1 MIKLTF
7 RELKKNW
14 FQYLSMFVITVLAVT
29 LFLGFISNK
38 LTLEKRA
45 ELYYKESNLADLV
58 VQTSGFASSDREYL
72 GNLGAEYRIFS
83 DGSFKKEGKNPETAK
98 IFVSDGEINKPYL
111 TERAE
116 GREGVCIDARIAAL
130 RGYSIGD
137 KVTVEMT
144 TLKTAFEETAKSL
157 FAYGVSGVKEPVF
170 EFEIVGLM
178 HSVEVVNI
186 YSCSPVYV
194 SPAAFER
201 ALEALFFEGVT
212 LPEGVSAGFVASLM
226 ASGFQTQ
233 ALIRTD
239 GDVRALKGG
248 IWEEFAKKEVS
259 NLIVVLD
266 HDTMEAVVTIDGEVE
281 QSDNM
286 IYIFPVIFF
295 LVSILVIMSSISRLI
310 LRERTSIGTFKA
322 LGLSNAR
329 IVWHYAMLSA
339 VITLFGCLL
348 GALIGPLI
356 VPTVMNI
363 KYRLTFSMPMLS
375 GVVYSALWT
384 LGTTA
389 VVCLLSILIGVWASR
404 SVIKEN
410 PAECMRPKQV
420 AYHPH
425 VSKKQSSGKAGNH
438 VALSFRMA
446 IRNIRINWGRSLM
459 TIVGVMG
466 CSALLVTSFG
476 IGDTMQSSIDN
487 DYRSLFYYDV
497 FAPYSEVAAARADA
511 LLESGNIERLETV
524 ETYVV
529 TAVSGEKRQDISLYV
544 VAENSQMTKIIAP
557 EKTNALSNVIAEIL
571 GVKAGDT
578 VTFMMGGGSV
588 SYTVGQITETSFS
601 NGFYTTQNKFTE
613 ELNVPATSRTLWIKS
628 PEADGVRDQINEAVG
643 VEVAK
648 TLQDRIDEVENIISS
663 TNMMKYTLMVFAVL
677 LSVVVLY
684 NLSLLNV
691 KERSRDMATLK
702 VLGFTDFQV
711 ALSLFAEIFILTI
724 IGTAVGCVFG
734 YPLMYLVMKL
744 NEVAAMAFVYS
755 IEFVSYIYSVLVS
768 IGTCIVI
775 NCMFGLLISRI
786 NMTESLKSVE

>member
-1 MIKLTF
+1 MFKLTV

-58 VQTSGFASSDREYL
+58 VQTSGFAASDREYL

-98 IFVSDGEINKPYL
+98 IFVAGGEINKPYL

-116 GREGVCIDARIAAL
+116 GKEGIYIDARIAAL
-130 RGYSIGD
+130 RGYSLGD
-137 KVTVEMT
+137 KVTVELT

-157 FAYGVSGVKEPVF
+157 FLYGVSGVKEPVF

-194 SPAAFER
+194 SPAAFES
-201 ALEALFFEGVT
+201 ALETLFFEGVT
-212 LPEGVSAGFVASLM
+212 LPSGVSAGLVASM
-226 ASGFQTQ
+226 IASGFQTQ

-239 GDVRALKGG
+239 GDVRALKDE
-248 IWEEFAKKEVS
+248 IWEAFGD

-266 HDTMEAVVTIDGEVE
+266 HDTMEAVVTIDSEVE

-375 GVVYSALWT
+375 GVVYSAVWT

-420 AYHPH
+420 VYHPH

-459 TIVGVMG
+459 TIIGVMG

-497 FAPYSEVAAARADA
+497 FAPYSEVAAVEADA

-529 TAVSGEKRQDISLYV
+529 TAVGGEKRQDISLYV
-544 VAENSQMTKIIAP
+544 VAENSQMTKIIEP
-557 EKTNALSNVIAEIL
+557 EKTNTLSKVIAEIL
-571 GVKAGDT
+571 GVKVGDT
-578 VTFMMGGGSV
+578 VTFTMGGGSV
-588 SYTVGQITETSFS
+588 TYTIEQITETSFS

-628 PEADGVRDQINEAVG
+628 AEADSVRDQINEAVG

-648 TLQDRIDEVENIISS
+648 TLQGRIDEVENIISS
-663 TNMMKYTLMVFAVL
+663 TNTMKYTLMVFAVL

-724 IGTAVGCVFG
+724 VGTAIGCVFG